1 MEKYIVTADTYCGG
15 YGTEITLFGIFD
27 TENEALKFIMD
38 NPVVKYKGLY
48 SDEDSFDFFRF
59 YEKCK
64 TEKIYAECE
73 PLKSRRYV
81 GERTLS
87 KEEYALKHYIQKF
100 NGTALYLGGYAE

>member
-27 TENEALKFIMD
+27 TEAEALKFIMD
-38 NPVVKYKGLY
+38 NPKLKYNGLY
-48 SDEDSFDFFRF
+48 GEDEFDFFKF
-59 YEKCK
+59 YEKWK

-87 KEEYALKHYIQKF
+87 KEEFALKHYVQKF
-100 NGTALYLGGYAE
+100 NGTALYLGGYVE